1 MEGRLEGRVEGRNG
15 EQEEVRWLYFGE
27 KKNGKYEGVGV
38 LVSELEVKEGVWEN
52 GVVVKGA
59 VSN

>member
-1 MEGRLEGRVEGRNG
+1 MEGRDG
-15 EQEEVRWLYFGE
+15 EKEEVRWLYFGE

-38 LVSELEVKEGVWEN
+38 LVSEIEVKEGVWEN